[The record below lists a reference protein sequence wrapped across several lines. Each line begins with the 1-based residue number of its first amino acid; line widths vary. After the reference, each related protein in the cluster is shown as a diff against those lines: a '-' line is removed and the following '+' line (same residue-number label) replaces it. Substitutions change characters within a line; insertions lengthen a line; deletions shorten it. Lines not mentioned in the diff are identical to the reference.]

1 MSFRYIPIEE
11 EKKYALSIDPVYG
24 TAVYSSRVSSR
35 DKQNEEITE
44 AEIESAITS
53 AIWKMFDD
61 ERKKFAAK
69 HNISELD
76 VVLTDVRVL
85 YIKLDGAAVQN
96 PIGFKSRTIE
106 VGLVETMVTRDL
118 SEDIENHTPRKG
130 EVSFT
135 LENNSACA
143 WAMKRDSKNKE
154 FIFANVTKEKTYLYH
169 ADDKDGLYPLGE
181 IGWGSDRVFEG
192 VASFMQVGADTAK
205 RIVSNYANEEMSQ
218 DLKKFF
224 RPSLSGLF
232 EDFFKE
238 MTATSLNVK
247 IKKPLVYVMCE
258 DLTDLETDAI
268 SYPRTLPLK
277 IEFLPFVSDK
287 EIVHYEYGKSSID
300 DCFNRIAKRRMKWL
314 TSNH

>member
-11 EKKYALSIDPVYG
+11 EKKYALSIDPVHG
-24 TAVYSSRVSSR
+24 TAIYSSRTSLR
-35 DKQNEEITE
+35 DKQNDEISE

-61 ERKKFAAK
+61 ERKNFAAR

-76 VVLTDVRVL
+76 VILTDVRVL
-85 YIKLDGAAVQN
+85 YIKLDGAAVSN
-96 PIGFKSRTIE
+96 PIGFKAKTVE

-118 SEDIENHTPRKG
+118 SDDIVGRTPKKG
-130 EVSFT
+130 EVSFI

-154 FIFANVTKEKTYLYH
+154 FIFANITPAKTYMYH

-181 IGWGSDRVFEG
+181 IMWGSDKIFEG
-192 VASFMQVGADTAK
+192 IASFMQVGTDTAK
-205 RIVSNYANEEMSQ
+205 RMVGNYSNEEMSQ
-218 DLKKFF
+218 DMKKFL
-224 RPSLSGLF
+224 RPNLSNLF

-238 MTATSLNVK
+238 MTATSLNAK
-247 IKKPLVYVMCE
+247 IKKPLVYVMCK

-277 IEFLPFVSDK
+277 IEFLPFVSDE
-287 EIVHYEYGKSSID
+287 EIIRYEYEKSSID